1 MNWIRRYVLVALVA
15 IVAALITVYATRSLS
30 PREAAVGSDLHVLL
44 HGEIKLTPDQERRI
58 DILETRFAQDRRNL
72 DQQLQAANAA
82 IAAAYRS
89 EHAYGP
95 KVSVAIDRL
104 HVVMG
109 ELQKLTLRHVVAMRG
124 VLSPSQAAMFDK
136 AVDKALTGSPTR

>member
-1 MNWIRRYVLVALVA
+1 MGWTRRYVLVALVA
-15 IVAALITVYATRSLS
+15 IVAALMTVYATRLLT
-30 PREAAVGSDLHVLL
+30 PHEDPAGSDLHALL
-44 HGEIKLTPDQERRI
+44 HGEIKLSSDQERRI
-58 DILETRFAQDRRNL
+58 EALEARFTQDRRDL
-72 DQQLQAANAA
+72 DRQLRAANAA

-95 KVSVAIDRL
+95 KVSGAIDRL

-124 VLSPSQAAMFDK
+124 VLSPSQAAVFDK

>member
-1 MNWIRRYVLVALVA
+1 MGWTRRYVLVALVA
-15 IVAALITVYATRSLS
+15 IVAALTTVYSVRLLS
-30 PREAAVGSDLHVLL
+30 PREEAVGSDLHALL
-44 HGEIKLTPDQERRI
+44 HGEIKLTLDQERRI
-58 DILETRFAQDRRNL
+58 GVLEARFAQDRRNL
-72 DQQLQAANAA
+72 DQQLRVANAA

-95 KVSVAIDRL
+95 KVSGAIDRL

-124 VLSPSQAAMFDK
+124 VLSPSQAAVFDK
-136 AVDKALTGSPTR
+136 AVDKALTGGPTR

>member
-1 MNWIRRYVLVALVA
+1 MGWARRYLSVALVA
-15 IVAALITVYATRSLS
+15 IVAALVTVYATRALA
-30 PREAAVGSDLHVLL
+30 PREEGPAGDLHALL
-44 HGEIKLTPDQERRI
+44 HGEIKLTTDQKQRI
-58 DILETRFAQDRRNL
+58 EVLETRFAHDRREL
-72 DQQLQAANAA
+72 DQQLHAANTA

-95 KVSVAIDRL
+95 KVSGAIDRL

-124 VLSPSQAAMFDK
+124 VLSPSQAMIFDK
-136 AVDKALTGSPTR
+136 EVDKALIGSPAR

>member
-1 MNWIRRYVLVALVA
+1 MDRARRYLPVALVA
-15 IVAALITVYATRSLS
+15 IVAALMTVYATRLLA
-30 PREAAVGSDLHVLL
+30 PRQEAAASDLHALL
-44 HGEIKLTPDQERRI
+44 HGEINLTSDQEQRI
-58 DILETRFAQDRRNL
+58 EVLETKFAQDRREL
-72 DQQLQAANAA
+72 DEQLHAANTA

-95 KVSVAIDRL
+95 KVSGAIDRL

-124 VLSPSQAAMFDK
+124 VLSPSQAMIFDK
-136 AVDKALTGSPTR
+136 EVDEALTGSTSR